1 MFDISL
7 AKLESQAINYATD
20 VKKSF
25 VSDITNTMSSFSTI
39 RKYET
44 LNEFAQEHIDQNFDC
59 ELLINTYIDGLYYD
73 EETMTITCETLNKIP
88 LETCPLILG
97 DLLKYI
103 EYGVKNTY
111 GLNAPTITPAIK
123 KAENYIN
130 DIKNFLD
137 SLKNQ

>member
-73 EETMTITCETLNKIP
+73 EETMTIKSDALYKSP
-88 LETCPLILG
+88 LETCPLVLC

-111 GLNAPTITPAIK
+111 GLSAPTITPAIIKTEKYITEIK
-123 KAENYIN
+123 KY
-130 DIKNFLD
+130 LD
-137 SLKNQ
+137 SLE